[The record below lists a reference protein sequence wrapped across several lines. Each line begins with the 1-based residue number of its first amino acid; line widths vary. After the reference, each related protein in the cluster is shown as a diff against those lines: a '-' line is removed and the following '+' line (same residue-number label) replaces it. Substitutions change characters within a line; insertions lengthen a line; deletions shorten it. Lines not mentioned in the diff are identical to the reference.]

1 MSTYLCSLLGLKL
14 QTVMILN
21 NTSSKGKSASEALI
35 LESVIPQYDDRL
47 FFELRVHYKKN
58 TNSVHV
64 TELRFASF
72 LSHGF
77 ATKAV
82 INPPER
88 KLAKRTS
95 VHCTG
100 KDLEYQCFEIFEE
113 VVHNFGKSD
122 DKVV

>member
-95 VHCTG
+95 VHVLY
-100 KDLEYQCFEIFEE
+100 KNCFLFL
-113 VVHNFGKSD
+113 F
-122 DKVV
+122 